1 LVGFGAVLV
10 PKRGSVAGG
19 GGLGDLLIWG
29 VYLFEIYSALKKA
42 RRCNDVIH
50 RPRAGA
56 DVISTL
62 LRRVGEDV
70 FPHVSGFVSP

>member
-50 RPRAGA
+50 RPRAGV

-62 LRRVGEDV
+62 LR
-70 FPHVSGFVSP
+70 